1 MAAETP
7 AAGRSGVLK
16 HIVLARFKEEVTP
29 ERLDHL
35 IRGFGGLVN
44 LVPSMKAFNWGT
56 DVSIENM
63 HHGFTHVFECTFEST
78 EGVKEY
84 IEHPAHLE
92 FAKEIL
98 LAMEKTLII
107 DYMPTA
113 VNNS

>member
-1 MAAETP
+1 MGLLKGNLIDEKWAYRFIRVPHGSLEAFV
-7 AAGRSGVLK
+7 GVS
-16 HIVLARFKEEVTP
+16 R
-29 ERLDHL
+29 
-35 IRGFGGLVN
+35 GGLR
-44 LVPSMKAFNWGT
+44 AGT

>member
-1 MAAETP
+1 M
-7 AAGRSGVLK
+7 R
-16 HIVLARFKEEVTP
+16 
-29 ERLDHL
+29 RLDR
-35 IRGFGGLVN
+35 RGR
-44 LVPSMKAFNWGT
+44 GT